1 MSTGPKAASAA
12 SNSLDRADD
21 VRRVARPLRAIRLG
35 HAVLG
40 RIVDA
45 QVGDQDEGAIGG
57 QGFGRGGT
65 DAVVRPGDDRDA
77 ALDPFESHGRHS
89 SS

>member
-1 MSTGPKAASAA
+1 MASARPPA
-12 SNSLDRADD
+12 SADRADD
-21 VRRVARPLRAIRLG
+21 VRRVARPLRAIGLG
-35 HAVLG
+35 HAVVG

-45 QVGDQDEGAIGG
+45 QVGQQDERAIGG
-57 QGFGRGGT
+57 QGFGGGSP

-77 ALDPFESHGRHS
+77 AVDPFISHRRHS